1 MLFVPELIEKK
12 KRGGRLTGEEIERLI
27 EGYTAGRIP
36 DYQMAALLMAIY
48 FQGLDA
54 EETTRLT
61 LAMAHSGEMVDL
73 TGVQGVTVDKHSSGG
88 IADTTTL
95 VLLPLVAA
103 GGAKMAKMSGRGL
116 GHTGGTIDKL
126 ESIPGFRT
134 QLAREEFIAAV
145 NEVGAAITGQSEKL
159 VPADKKLYALRD
171 VTATVDSLPL
181 IASSI
186 MSKKIAGGAEKILLD
201 VKFGRGAFMKD
212 YHRAL
217 ELGQLMV
224 AIGHRAGRE
233 VVAYVTAMDQPLGLA
248 IGNSLEIIEA
258 AETLKGRGH
267 RDLAELCLEFGAELL
282 VLAGIEAQ
290 RPRARARL
298 AEILRSGEAAEK
310 MKEIIARQGGNP
322 AVMDDYSLLP
332 RAGFRQEV
340 VAAADGYV
348 KGIDALRLGRT
359 AQKLGAGR
367 QTKEDRIDPAVGIRL
382 HGKIGD
388 YFSKGQPV
396 ATVLANDREKL
407 SWAAEEV
414 KAAIV
419 LTPERVEK
427 PRVIYA
433 RITRAGV
440 EERVKEEDKWIY

>member
-1 MLFVPELIEKK
+1 VLFVPELIEKK

-27 EGYTAGRIP
+27 QGYTAGRIP
-36 DYQMAALLMAIY
+36 DYQIAALLMAIY
-48 FQGLDA
+48 FQGLDE
-54 EETTRLT
+54 EETTQLT
-61 LAMAHSGEMVDL
+61 MAMAQSGELVDL
-73 TGVQGVTVDKHSSGG
+73 SGVQGGTVDKHSSGG

-126 ESIPGFRT
+126 EAIPGFRT
-134 QLAREEFIAAV
+134 QLAKDEFLAAV
-145 NEVGAAITGQSEKL
+145 NEVGAAITGQSENL

-186 MSKKIAGGAEKILLD
+186 MSKKIAGGAEKIVLD

-212 YHRAL
+212 YDQAI
-217 ELGQLMV
+217 ELGRLMV
-224 AIGHRAGRE
+224 DIGRRAGRE

-267 RDLAELCLEFGAELL
+267 RDLEELCLEFGAELL
-282 VLAGIEAQ
+282 YLAGVEGE
-290 RPRARARL
+290 RNRARERL
-298 AEILRSGEAAEK
+298 AVKLRSGEAAAK

-322 AVMDDYSLLP
+322 AVIDDYSLLP
-332 RAGFRQEV
+332 QAEFRQEIRAEV
-340 VAAADGYV
+340 DGYI
-348 KGIDALRLGRT
+348 KDIDALRLGRT
-359 AQKLGAGR
+359 ALKLGAGR
-367 QTKEDRIDPAVGIRL
+367 ETKEDQIDLAVGIRL
-382 HGKIGD
+382 HGKVGD
-388 YFSKGQPV
+388 YFQRGEPL
-396 ATVLANDREKL
+396 ATVLANDQEKL
-407 SWAAEEV
+407 TWAAAEV
-414 KAAIV
+414 EAALA

-427 PRVIYA
+427 PKVIYA

-440 EERVKEEDKWIY
+440 EER

>member
-36 DYQMAALLMAIY
+36 DYQIAALLMAIY
-48 FQGLDA
+48 FQGLDE
-54 EETTRLT
+54 EETTQLT
-61 LAMAHSGEMVDL
+61 MAMAQSGELVDL
-73 TGVQGVTVDKHSSGG
+73 SGVQGGTVDKHSSGG

-126 ESIPGFRT
+126 EAIPGFRT
-134 QLAREEFIAAV
+134 QLAKDEFLAAV
-145 NEVGAAITGQSEKL
+145 NEVGAAITGQSENL

-186 MSKKIAGGAEKILLD
+186 MSKKIAGGAEKIVLD

-212 YHRAL
+212 YDQAI
-217 ELGQLMV
+217 ELGRLMV
-224 AIGHRAGRE
+224 DIGRRAGRE

-267 RDLAELCLEFGAELL
+267 RDLEELCLEFGAELL
-282 VLAGIEAQ
+282 YLAGVEGE
-290 RPRARARL
+290 RNRARERL
-298 AEILRSGEAAEK
+298 AVKLRSGEAAAK

-322 AVMDDYSLLP
+322 AVIDDYSLLP
-332 RAGFRQEV
+332 QAEFRQEIRAEV
-340 VAAADGYV
+340 DGYI
-348 KGIDALRLGRT
+348 KDIDALRLGRT
-359 AQKLGAGR
+359 ALKLGAGR
-367 QTKEDRIDPAVGIRL
+367 ETKEDQIDLAVGIRL
-382 HGKIGD
+382 HGKVGD
-388 YFSKGQPV
+388 YFQRGEPL
-396 ATVLANDREKL
+396 ATVLANDQEKL
-407 SWAAEEV
+407 TWAAAEV
-414 KAAIV
+414 EAALA

-427 PRVIYA
+427 PKVIYA

-440 EERVKEEDKWIY
+440 EER

>member
-1 MLFVPELIEKK
+1 
-12 KRGGRLTGEEIERLI
+12 
-27 EGYTAGRIP
+27 
-36 DYQMAALLMAIY
+36 MAIY
-48 FQGLDA
+48 FQGLDE
-54 EETTRLT
+54 EETTQLT
-61 LAMAHSGEMVDL
+61 MAMAQSGELVDL
-73 TGVQGVTVDKHSSGG
+73 SGVQGGTVDKHSSGG

-126 ESIPGFRT
+126 EAIPGFRT
-134 QLAREEFIAAV
+134 QLAKDEFLAAV
-145 NEVGAAITGQSEKL
+145 NEVGAAITGQSENL

-186 MSKKIAGGAEKILLD
+186 MSKKIAGGAEKIVLD

-212 YHRAL
+212 YDQAI
-217 ELGQLMV
+217 ELGRLMV
-224 AIGHRAGRE
+224 DIGRRAGRE

-267 RDLAELCLEFGAELL
+267 RDLEELCLEFGAELL
-282 VLAGIEAQ
+282 YLAGVEGE
-290 RPRARARL
+290 RNRARERL
-298 AEILRSGEAAEK
+298 AVKLRSGEAAAK

-322 AVMDDYSLLP
+322 AVIDDYSLLP
-332 RAGFRQEV
+332 QAEFRQEIRAEV
-340 VAAADGYV
+340 DGYI
-348 KGIDALRLGRT
+348 KDIDALRLGRT
-359 AQKLGAGR
+359 ALKLGAGR
-367 QTKEDRIDPAVGIRL
+367 ETKEDQIDLAVGIRL
-382 HGKIGD
+382 HGKVGD
-388 YFSKGQPV
+388 YFQRGEPL
-396 ATVLANDREKL
+396 ATVLANDQEKL
-407 SWAAEEV
+407 TWAAAEV
-414 KAAIV
+414 EAALA

-427 PRVIYA
+427 PKVIYA

-440 EERVKEEDKWIY
+440 EER

>member
-1 MLFVPELIEKK
+1 MPFVPELIEKK
-12 KRGGRLTGEEIERLI
+12 KRGGRLSKEEIYHLI
-27 EGYTAGRIP
+27 QGYTAGRIP
-36 DYQMAALLMAIY
+36 DYQIAALLMAIY
-48 FQGLDA
+48 FQGLDE
-54 EETTRLT
+54 EETTQLT
-61 LAMAHSGEMVDL
+61 MAMAQSGELVDL
-73 TGVQGVTVDKHSSGG
+73 SGVQGGTVDKHSSGG

-126 ESIPGFRT
+126 EAIPGFRT
-134 QLAREEFIAAV
+134 QLAKDEFLAAV
-145 NEVGAAITGQSEKL
+145 NEVGAAITGQSENL

-186 MSKKIAGGAEKILLD
+186 MSKKIAGGAEKIVLD

-212 YHRAL
+212 YDQAI
-217 ELGQLMV
+217 ELGRLMV
-224 AIGHRAGRE
+224 DIGRRAGRE

-267 RDLAELCLEFGAELL
+267 RDLEELCLEFGAELL
-282 VLAGIEAQ
+282 YLAGVEGE
-290 RPRARARL
+290 RNRARERL
-298 AEILRSGEAAEK
+298 AVKLRSGEAAAK

-322 AVMDDYSLLP
+322 AVIDDYSLLP
-332 RAGFRQEV
+332 QAEFRQEIRAEV
-340 VAAADGYV
+340 DGYI
-348 KGIDALRLGRT
+348 KDIDALRLGRT
-359 AQKLGAGR
+359 ALKLGAGR
-367 QTKEDRIDPAVGIRL
+367 ETKEDQIDLAVGIRL
-382 HGKIGD
+382 HGKVGD
-388 YFSKGQPV
+388 YFQRGEPL
-396 ATVLANDREKL
+396 ATVLANDQEKL
-407 SWAAEEV
+407 TWAAAEV
-414 KAAIV
+414 EAALA

-427 PRVIYA
+427 PKVIYA

-440 EERVKEEDKWIY
+440 EER

>member
-36 DYQMAALLMAIY
+36 DYQIAALLMAIY
-48 FQGLDA
+48 FQGLDE
-54 EETTRLT
+54 EETTQLT
-61 LAMAHSGEMVDL
+61 MAMAQSGELVDL
-73 TGVQGVTVDKHSSGG
+73 SGVQGGTVDKHSSGG

-126 ESIPGFRT
+126 EAIPGFRT
-134 QLAREEFIAAV
+134 QLAKDEFLAAV
-145 NEVGAAITGQSEKL
+145 NEVGAAITGQSENL

-212 YHRAL
+212 YDQAL
-217 ELGQLMV
+217 ELGRLMV
-224 AIGHRAGRE
+224 DIGHRAGRE

-267 RDLAELCLEFGAELL
+267 RDLEELCLEFGAELL
-282 VLAGIEAQ
+282 YLAGVEGE
-290 RPRARARL
+290 RNRARERL
-298 AEILRSGEAAEK
+298 AVKLRSGEAAAK

-322 AVMDDYSLLP
+322 AVIDDYSLLP
-332 RAGFRQEV
+332 QAEFRQEIRAEV
-340 VAAADGYV
+340 DGYI
-348 KGIDALRLGRT
+348 KDIDALRLGRT
-359 AQKLGAGR
+359 ALKLGAGR
-367 QTKEDRIDPAVGIRL
+367 ETKEDQIDLAVGIRL
-382 HGKIGD
+382 HGKVGD
-388 YFSKGQPV
+388 YFQRGEPL
-396 ATVLANDREKL
+396 ATVLANDQEKL
-407 SWAAEEV
+407 TWAAAEV
-414 KAAIV
+414 EAALA

-427 PRVIYA
+427 PKVIYA

-440 EERVKEEDKWIY
+440 EER

>member
-1 MLFVPELIEKK
+1 
-12 KRGGRLTGEEIERLI
+12 
-27 EGYTAGRIP
+27 GYTAGRIP
-36 DYQMAALLMAIY
+36 DYQIAALLMAIY
-48 FQGLDA
+48 FQGLDE
-54 EETTRLT
+54 EETTQLT
-61 LAMAHSGEMVDL
+61 MAMAQSGELVDL
-73 TGVQGVTVDKHSSGG
+73 SGVQGGTVDKHSSGG

-126 ESIPGFRT
+126 EAIPGFRT
-134 QLAREEFIAAV
+134 QLAKDEFLAAV
-145 NEVGAAITGQSEKL
+145 NEVGAAITGQSENL

-186 MSKKIAGGAEKILLD
+186 MSKKIAGGAEKIVLD

-212 YHRAL
+212 YDQAI
-217 ELGQLMV
+217 ELGRLMV
-224 AIGHRAGRE
+224 DIGRRAGRE

-267 RDLAELCLEFGAELL
+267 RDLEELCLEFGAELL
-282 VLAGIEAQ
+282 YLAGVEGE
-290 RPRARARL
+290 RNRARERL
-298 AEILRSGEAAEK
+298 AVKLRSGEAAAK

-322 AVMDDYSLLP
+322 AVIDDYSLLP
-332 RAGFRQEV
+332 QAEFRQEIRAEV
-340 VAAADGYV
+340 DGYI
-348 KGIDALRLGRT
+348 KDIDALRLGRT
-359 AQKLGAGR
+359 ALKLGAGR
-367 QTKEDRIDPAVGIRL
+367 ETKEDQIDLAVGIRL
-382 HGKIGD
+382 HGKVGD
-388 YFSKGQPV
+388 YFQRGEPL
-396 ATVLANDREKL
+396 ATVLANDQEKL
-407 SWAAEEV
+407 TWAAAEV
-414 KAAIV
+414 EAALA

-427 PRVIYA
+427 PKVIYA

-440 EERVKEEDKWIY
+440 EER

>member
-27 EGYTAGRIP
+27 QGYTAGRIP
-36 DYQMAALLMAIY
+36 DYQIAALLMAIY
-48 FQGLDA
+48 FQGLDE
-54 EETTRLT
+54 EETTQLT
-61 LAMAHSGEMVDL
+61 MAMAQSGELVDL
-73 TGVQGVTVDKHSSGG
+73 SGVQGGTVDKHSSGG

-126 ESIPGFRT
+126 EAIPGFRT
-134 QLAREEFIAAV
+134 QLAKDEFLAAV
-145 NEVGAAITGQSEKL
+145 NEVGAAITGQSENL

-186 MSKKIAGGAEKILLD
+186 MSKKIAGGAEKIVLD

-212 YHRAL
+212 YDQAI
-217 ELGQLMV
+217 ELGRLMV
-224 AIGHRAGRE
+224 DIGRRAGRE

-267 RDLAELCLEFGAELL
+267 RDLEELCLEFGAELL
-282 VLAGIEAQ
+282 YLAGVEGE
-290 RPRARARL
+290 RNRARERL
-298 AEILRSGEAAEK
+298 AVKLRSGEAAAK

-322 AVMDDYSLLP
+322 AVIDDYSLLP
-332 RAGFRQEV
+332 QAEFRQEIRAEV
-340 VAAADGYV
+340 DGYI
-348 KGIDALRLGRT
+348 KDIDALRLGRT
-359 AQKLGAGR
+359 ALKLGAGR
-367 QTKEDRIDPAVGIRL
+367 ETKEDQIDLAVGIRL
-382 HGKIGD
+382 HGKVGD
-388 YFSKGQPV
+388 YFQRGEPL
-396 ATVLANDREKL
+396 ATVLANDQEKL
-407 SWAAEEV
+407 TWAAAEV
-414 KAAIV
+414 EAALA

-427 PRVIYA
+427 PKVIYA

-440 EERVKEEDKWIY
+440 EER

>member
-1 MLFVPELIEKK
+1 MRFVAELIKK
-12 KRGGRLTGEEIERLI
+12 KKGGGRLTGEEIERLI
-27 EGYTAGRIP
+27 KGDTAGLIP
-36 DYQMAALLMAIY
+36 DYQIAALLMAIY
-48 FQGLDA
+48 FQGLDE
-54 EETTRLT
+54 EETTQLT
-61 LAMAHSGEMVDL
+61 MAMAQSGELVDL
-73 TGVQGVTVDKHSSGG
+73 SGVQGGTVDKHSSGG

-126 ESIPGFRT
+126 EAIPGFRT
-134 QLAREEFIAAV
+134 QLAKDEFLAAV
-145 NEVGAAITGQSEKL
+145 NEVGAAITGQSENL

-186 MSKKIAGGAEKILLD
+186 MSKKIAGGAEKIVLD

-212 YHRAL
+212 YDQAI
-217 ELGQLMV
+217 ELGRLMV
-224 AIGHRAGRE
+224 DIGRRAGRE

-267 RDLAELCLEFGAELL
+267 RDLEELCLEFGAELL
-282 VLAGIEAQ
+282 YLAGVEGE
-290 RPRARARL
+290 RNRARERL
-298 AEILRSGEAAEK
+298 AVKLRSGEAAAK

-322 AVMDDYSLLP
+322 AVIDDYSLLP
-332 RAGFRQEV
+332 QAEFRQEIRAEV
-340 VAAADGYV
+340 DGYI
-348 KGIDALRLGRT
+348 KDIDALRLGRT
-359 AQKLGAGR
+359 ALKLGAGR
-367 QTKEDRIDPAVGIRL
+367 ETKEDQIDLAVGIRL
-382 HGKIGD
+382 HGKVGD
-388 YFSKGQPV
+388 YFQRGEPL
-396 ATVLANDREKL
+396 ATVLANDQEKL
-407 SWAAEEV
+407 TWAAAEV
-414 KAAIV
+414 EAALA

-427 PRVIYA
+427 PKVIYA

-440 EERVKEEDKWIY
+440 EER

>member
-36 DYQMAALLMAIY
+36 DYQIAALLMAIY
-48 FQGLDA
+48 FQGLDE
-54 EETTRLT
+54 EETTQLT
-61 LAMAHSGEMVDL
+61 MAMAQSGELVDL
-73 TGVQGVTVDKHSSGG
+73 SGVQGGTVDKHSSGG

-126 ESIPGFRT
+126 EAIPGFRT
-134 QLAREEFIAAV
+134 QLAKDEFLAAV
-145 NEVGAAITGQSEKL
+145 NEVGAAITGQSENL

-186 MSKKIAGGAEKILLD
+186 MSKKIAGGAEKIVLD

-212 YHRAL
+212 YDQAI
-217 ELGQLMV
+217 ELGRLMV
-224 AIGHRAGRE
+224 DIGRRAGRE

-267 RDLAELCLEFGAELL
+267 RDLEELCLEFGAELL
-282 VLAGIEAQ
+282 YLAGVEGE
-290 RPRARARL
+290 RNRARERL
-298 AEILRSGEAAEK
+298 AVKLRSGEAAAK

-322 AVMDDYSLLP
+322 AVIDDYSLLP
-332 RAGFRQEV
+332 QAEFRQEIRAEV
-340 VAAADGYV
+340 DGYI
-348 KGIDALRLGRT
+348 KDIDALRLGRT
-359 AQKLGAGR
+359 ALKLGAGR
-367 QTKEDRIDPAVGIRL
+367 ETKEDQIDLAVGIRL
-382 HGKIGD
+382 HGKVGD
-388 YFSKGQPV
+388 YFQRGEPL
-396 ATVLANDREKL
+396 ATVLANDQEKL
-407 SWAAEEV
+407 TWAAAEV
-414 KAAIV
+414 EAALV

-427 PRVIYA
+427 PKVIYA

-440 EERVKEEDKWIY
+440 EER

>member
-1 MLFVPELIEKK
+1 VLFVPELIEKK

-36 DYQMAALLMAIY
+36 DYQIAALLMAIY
-48 FQGLDA
+48 FQGLDE
-54 EETTRLT
+54 EETTQLT
-61 LAMAHSGEMVDL
+61 MAMAQSGELVDL
-73 TGVQGVTVDKHSSGG
+73 SGVQGGTVDKHSSGG

-126 ESIPGFRT
+126 EAIPGFRT
-134 QLAREEFIAAV
+134 QLAKDEFLAAV
-145 NEVGAAITGQSEKL
+145 NEVGAAITGQSENL

-186 MSKKIAGGAEKILLD
+186 MSKKIAGGAEKIVLD

-212 YHRAL
+212 YDQAI
-217 ELGQLMV
+217 ELGRLMV
-224 AIGHRAGRE
+224 DIGRRAGRE

-267 RDLAELCLEFGAELL
+267 RDLEELCLEFGAELL
-282 VLAGIEAQ
+282 YLAGVEGE
-290 RPRARARL
+290 RNRARERL
-298 AEILRSGEAAEK
+298 AVKLRSGEAAAK

-322 AVMDDYSLLP
+322 AVIDDYSLLP
-332 RAGFRQEV
+332 QAEFRQEIRAEV
-340 VAAADGYV
+340 DGYI
-348 KGIDALRLGRT
+348 KDIDALRLGRT
-359 AQKLGAGR
+359 ALKLGAGR
-367 QTKEDRIDPAVGIRL
+367 ETKEDQIDLAVGIRL
-382 HGKIGD
+382 HGKVGD
-388 YFSKGQPV
+388 YFQRGEPL
-396 ATVLANDREKL
+396 ATVLANDQEKL
-407 SWAAEEV
+407 TWAAAEV
-414 KAAIV
+414 EAALA

-427 PRVIYA
+427 PKVIYA

-440 EERVKEEDKWIY
+440 EER

>member
-36 DYQMAALLMAIY
+36 DYQIAALLMAIY
-48 FQGLDA
+48 FQGLDE
-54 EETTRLT
+54 EETTQLT
-61 LAMAHSGEMVDL
+61 MAMAQSGELVDL
-73 TGVQGVTVDKHSSGG
+73 SGVQGGTVDKHSSGG

-126 ESIPGFRT
+126 EAIPGFRT
-134 QLAREEFIAAV
+134 QLAKDEFLAAV
-145 NEVGAAITGQSEKL
+145 NEVGAAITGQSENL

-171 VTATVDSLPL
+171 VTATVDFLPL

-186 MSKKIAGGAEKILLD
+186 MSKKIAGGAEKIVLD

-212 YHRAL
+212 YDQAI
-217 ELGQLMV
+217 ELGRLMV
-224 AIGHRAGRE
+224 DIGRRAGRE

-267 RDLAELCLEFGAELL
+267 RDLEELCLEFGAELL
-282 VLAGIEAQ
+282 YLAGVEGE
-290 RPRARARL
+290 RNRARERL
-298 AEILRSGEAAEK
+298 AVKLRSGEAAAK

-322 AVMDDYSLLP
+322 AVIDDYSLLP
-332 RAGFRQEV
+332 QAEFRQEIRAEV
-340 VAAADGYV
+340 DGYI
-348 KGIDALRLGRT
+348 KDIDALRLGRT
-359 AQKLGAGR
+359 ALKLGAGR
-367 QTKEDRIDPAVGIRL
+367 ETKEDQIDLAVGIRL
-382 HGKIGD
+382 HGKVGD
-388 YFSKGQPV
+388 YFQRGEPL
-396 ATVLANDREKL
+396 ATVLANDQEKL
-407 SWAAEEV
+407 TWAAAEV
-414 KAAIV
+414 EAALA

-427 PRVIYA
+427 PKVIYA

-440 EERVKEEDKWIY
+440 EER

>member
-1 MLFVPELIEKK
+1 
-12 KRGGRLTGEEIERLI
+12 
-27 EGYTAGRIP
+27 
-36 DYQMAALLMAIY
+36 LMAIY
-48 FQGLDA
+48 FQGLDE
-54 EETTRLT
+54 EETTQLT
-61 LAMAHSGEMVDL
+61 MAMAQSGELVDL
-73 TGVQGVTVDKHSSGG
+73 SGVQGGTVDKHSSGG

-126 ESIPGFRT
+126 EAIPGFRT
-134 QLAREEFIAAV
+134 QLAKDEFLAAV
-145 NEVGAAITGQSEKL
+145 NEVGAAITGQSENL

-186 MSKKIAGGAEKILLD
+186 MSKKIAGGAEKIVLD

-212 YHRAL
+212 YDQAI
-217 ELGQLMV
+217 ELGRLMV
-224 AIGHRAGRE
+224 DIGRRAGRE

-267 RDLAELCLEFGAELL
+267 RDLEELCLEFGAELL
-282 VLAGIEAQ
+282 YLAGVEGE
-290 RPRARARL
+290 RNRARERL
-298 AEILRSGEAAEK
+298 AVKLRSGEAAAK

-322 AVMDDYSLLP
+322 AVIDDYSLLP
-332 RAGFRQEV
+332 QAEFRQEIRAEV
-340 VAAADGYV
+340 DGYI
-348 KGIDALRLGRT
+348 KDIDALRLGRT
-359 AQKLGAGR
+359 ALKLGAGR
-367 QTKEDRIDPAVGIRL
+367 ETKEDQIDLAVGIRL
-382 HGKIGD
+382 HGKVGD
-388 YFSKGQPV
+388 YFQRGEPL
-396 ATVLANDREKL
+396 ATVLANDQEKL
-407 SWAAEEV
+407 TWAAAEV
-414 KAAIV
+414 EAALA

-427 PRVIYA
+427 PKVIYA

-440 EERVKEEDKWIY
+440 EER

>member
-1 MLFVPELIEKK
+1 MPFVPELIEKK
-12 KRGGRLTGEEIERLI
+12 KRGGRLSKEEIYHLI
-27 EGYTAGRIP
+27 QGYTAGRIP
-36 DYQMAALLMAIY
+36 DYQIAALLMAIY
-48 FQGLDA
+48 FQGLDE
-54 EETTRLT
+54 EETTQLT
-61 LAMAHSGEMVDL
+61 MAMAQSGELVDL
-73 TGVQGVTVDKHSSGG
+73 SGVQGGTVDKHSSGG

-126 ESIPGFRT
+126 EAIHGFRT
-134 QLAREEFIAAV
+134 QLAKDEFLAAV
-145 NEVGAAITGQSEKL
+145 NEVGAAITGQSENL

-186 MSKKIAGGAEKILLD
+186 MSKKIAGGAEKIVLD

-212 YHRAL
+212 YDQAI
-217 ELGQLMV
+217 ELGRLMV
-224 AIGHRAGRE
+224 DIGRRAGRE

-267 RDLAELCLEFGAELL
+267 RDLEELCLEFGAELL
-282 VLAGIEAQ
+282 YLAGVEGE
-290 RPRARARL
+290 RNRARERL
-298 AEILRSGEAAEK
+298 AVKLRSGEAAAK

-322 AVMDDYSLLP
+322 AVIDDYSLLP
-332 RAGFRQEV
+332 QAEFRQEIRAEV
-340 VAAADGYV
+340 DGYI
-348 KGIDALRLGRT
+348 KDIDALRLGRT
-359 AQKLGAGR
+359 ALKLGAGR
-367 QTKEDRIDPAVGIRL
+367 ETKEDQIDLAVGIRL
-382 HGKIGD
+382 HGKVGD
-388 YFSKGQPV
+388 YFQRGEPL
-396 ATVLANDREKL
+396 ATVLANDQEKL
-407 SWAAEEV
+407 TWAAAEV
-414 KAAIV
+414 EAALA

-427 PRVIYA
+427 PKVIYA

-440 EERVKEEDKWIY
+440 EER

>member
-1 MLFVPELIEKK
+1 
-12 KRGGRLTGEEIERLI
+12 
-27 EGYTAGRIP
+27 AGRIP
-36 DYQMAALLMAIY
+36 DYQIAALLMAIY
-48 FQGLDA
+48 FQGLDE
-54 EETTRLT
+54 EETTQLT
-61 LAMAHSGEMVDL
+61 MAMAQSGELVDL
-73 TGVQGVTVDKHSSGG
+73 SGVQGGTVDKHSSGG

-126 ESIPGFRT
+126 EAIPGFRT
-134 QLAREEFIAAV
+134 QLAKDEFLAAV
-145 NEVGAAITGQSEKL
+145 NEVGAAITGQSENL

-186 MSKKIAGGAEKILLD
+186 MSKKIAGGAEKIVLD

-212 YHRAL
+212 YDQAI
-217 ELGQLMV
+217 ELGRLMV
-224 AIGHRAGRE
+224 DIGRRAGRE

-267 RDLAELCLEFGAELL
+267 RDLEELCLEFGAELL
-282 VLAGIEAQ
+282 YLAGVEGE
-290 RPRARARL
+290 RNRARERL
-298 AEILRSGEAAEK
+298 AVKLRSGEAAAK

-322 AVMDDYSLLP
+322 AVIDDYSLLP
-332 RAGFRQEV
+332 QAEFRQEIRAEV
-340 VAAADGYV
+340 DGYI
-348 KGIDALRLGRT
+348 KDIDALRLGRT
-359 AQKLGAGR
+359 ALKLGAGR
-367 QTKEDRIDPAVGIRL
+367 ETKEDQIDLAVGIRL
-382 HGKIGD
+382 HGKVGD
-388 YFSKGQPV
+388 YFQRGEPL
-396 ATVLANDREKL
+396 ATVLANDQEKL
-407 SWAAEEV
+407 TWAAAEV
-414 KAAIV
+414 EAALA

-427 PRVIYA
+427 PKVIYA

-440 EERVKEEDKWIY
+440 EER